1 MAIMRARKQMD
12 RFMGPGNQEELI
24 TEVEQPDSNSSF
36 AALRQFA
43 RKRKPVERCELC
55 SQELA
60 HQHPH
65 LIELAARR
73 MVCACN
79 ACALLFDGRT
89 GAKYK
94 RVSRRVLSLNDFHLS
109 DAQWEGLMIPINMA
123 FFFNFSTENRIV
135 VLYPSPAGA
144 VESLLPLEAWEEIV
158 RDNPAL
164 SGMEADVEALLLNR
178 VGKSR
183 ADVPA
188 EYYIVPIDECYKLV
202 GLIRAHWRGLSG
214 GTEVWQEIGRFF
226 ADLKTRGVNVSE
238 ETHA

>member
-1 MAIMRARKQMD
+1 MPPR
-12 RFMGPGNQEELI
+12 NQDQVI
-24 TEVEQPDSNSSF
+24 TETERRTDSENAF

-55 SQELA
+55 SLELGRE
-60 HQHPH
+60 HPH
-65 LIELAARR
+65 LIELAARK
-73 MVCACN
+73 MICTCD
-79 ACALLFDGRT
+79 ACALLFDGRSD
-89 GAKYK
+89 GRYK
-94 RVSRRVLSLNDFHLS
+94 RVSRRVQALNNFHLS
-109 DAQWEGLMIPINMA
+109 DAQWESLMIPINMA
-123 FFFNFSTENRIV
+123 FFFNSSVEKRVV

-144 VESLLPLEAWEEIV
+144 VESLLSLEAWEEIV

-164 SGMEADVEALLLNR
+164 GNMESDVEALLVNR

-214 GTEVWQEIGRFF
+214 GTEVWQAIGRFF
-226 ADLKTRGVNVSE
+226 TDLKSRAVNVSE